1 MEPQQYPDGLTRDV
15 TRIRE
20 PYFEFQSLRD
30 FLTLEGAQSGLYA
43 IPASAGV
50 FTDAVYWDTGADTL
64 IVVFNAS
71 GFAAPGVRPG
81 FNGMAMFAQWRRA
94 ARANFLFVHD
104 ATLYLSGTMSLAWY
118 AGAVGFDYTSELQQV
133 INKFAELSG
142 SRRELYFGIS
152 GGGFAALRYSAS
164 SPGSLAVAVN
174 AQTDILRHSDTL
186 KDAFLER
193 CWTVDGQVDTT
204 DLRHDV
210 CVDYANGPANLAYC
224 LTNATDEHHL
234 LDHLQP
240 LVEAAA
246 PHGNVQTLVQH
257 WGAGHTAPPPGY
269 LLRFLDSLL
278 SLVAAGEQFPQVLGS
293 TVVRSREEL
302 ESLIS
307 SSPLPRR
314 RELFRGNATLRGGSA
329 FPLIEGLRETID
341 ITVATDVDDRN
352 STARIELR
360 SAHPHPQGMDHYG
373 LRPADFGYTATL
385 PLNGP
390 TPRTS
395 KVYIPAGMRID
406 EIGLSGAE
414 PDAQL
419 ALTSLA
425 VTSYPLHPSRPA
437 PSTREAGDLSR
448 SRRFGDVLTVD
459 IETSATRGPNELL
472 WGDYHYAT
480 ALAHAFRQLGHTA
493 TVVRREEPQSPD
505 ADVVVQLRGTTPLP
519 ARNHAVNVV
528 WVISH
533 PDEVTRDE
541 LLSADLVYAASRKWA
556 PWVDVTPTP
565 LLQCTDAGRFHPSAV
580 QVCHPAAG
588 RLLFV
593 GNARPGGRKVVNDC
607 LQLGYEPLVYGAG
620 WEELIP
626 SSLLG
631 GRYLPNEELL
641 FAYGQAAWVLN
652 DHWED
657 MAAHAFI
664 SNRLFDATA
673 AGAACIS
680 DPVAGIEDIFG
691 DSVRTYESLHQLEA
705 LLAGPRPD
713 PATLAT
719 TSLGIRDQ
727 HTFLRRAQKIVA
739 DVRSLVDEHRA
750 ADAPR

>member
-15 TRIRE
+15 IRIRE
-20 PYFEFQSLRD
+20 PHFEFESLGD
-30 FLTLEGAQSGLYA
+30 FLTLAEAPSGLYA
-43 IPASAGV
+43 IPTSAGV

-71 GFAAPGVRPG
+71 GFAAPGIRPG
-81 FNGMAMFAQWRRA
+81 FNGMSMFAQWRRA

-118 AGAVGFDYTSELQQV
+118 AGAIGFDYTSELRQV
-133 INKFAELSG
+133 IDKFVELSG
-142 SRRELYFGIS
+142 ARRELYFGIS

-193 CWTVDGQVDTT
+193 CWTVDGQVNTA

-210 CVDYANGPANLAYC
+210 CVDYADGPANFAYC
-224 LTNATDEHHL
+224 LTNTTDEHHL

-240 LVEAAA
+240 LIEAAA

-278 SLVAAGEQFPQVLGS
+278 SLVATGEQFPQVLGS
-293 TVVRSREEL
+293 AVVRSREEL
-302 ESLIS
+302 ESLIC
-307 SSPLPRR
+307 SSPSPHR
-314 RELFRGNATLRGGSA
+314 RELFRGKAALRGGSI
-329 FPLIEGLRETID
+329 FPLVDGLRETID
-341 ITVATDVDDRN
+341 ITIATDDDDAN
-352 STARIELR
+352 NTARVEFR
-360 SAHPHPQGMDHYG
+360 SVRPHPAGVEHYG
-373 LRPADFGYTATL
+373 LTPFELGYTATV
-385 PLNGP
+385 PLSGSA
-390 TPRTS
+390 PRTS
-395 KVYIPAGMRID
+395 KVYIPAGMKIQ

-419 ALTSLA
+419 TLTSLA
-425 VTSYPLHPSRPA
+425 VTSYPLQPSRLEP
-437 PSTREAGDLSR
+437 PNRPVGDDSPTRRL
-448 SRRFGDVLTVD
+448 GDVLTVD

-472 WGDYHYAT
+472 WGDYHYAI
-480 ALAHAFRQLGHTA
+480 ALAHAFRQMGHTA
-493 TVVRREEPQSPD
+493 TVVRREEPQTRD

-519 ARNHAVNVV
+519 ARDGALNVV

-533 PDEVTRDE
+533 PEEVGRDE
-541 LLSADLVYAASRKWA
+541 LLSADLVYAASRQWA
-556 PWVDVTPTP
+556 PWADIDITP
-565 LLQCTDAGRFHPSAV
+565 LLQCTDAGRFHPSTAHV
-580 QVCHPAAG
+580 RHPAAG

-593 GNARPGGRKVVNDC
+593 GNARPGGRKIVNDC
-607 LQLGYEPLVYGAG
+607 LQLGLEPLVYGAG
-620 WEELIP
+620 WDEFIP

-631 GRYLPNEELL
+631 GHYLPNEQLP

-657 MAAHAFI
+657 MANHAFV

-680 DPVAGIEDIFG
+680 DPVSGIDDIF
-691 DSVRTYESLHQLEA
+691 DSSVRTYENLHQLEA
-705 LLAGPRPD
+705 LLTGHRPD

-719 TSLGIRDQ
+719 TSARIRAQ
-727 HTFLRRAQKIVA
+727 HTFLRRAQRIVA
-739 DVRSLVDEHRA
+739 DVRSFADGRGTAGRA
-750 ADAPR
+750 